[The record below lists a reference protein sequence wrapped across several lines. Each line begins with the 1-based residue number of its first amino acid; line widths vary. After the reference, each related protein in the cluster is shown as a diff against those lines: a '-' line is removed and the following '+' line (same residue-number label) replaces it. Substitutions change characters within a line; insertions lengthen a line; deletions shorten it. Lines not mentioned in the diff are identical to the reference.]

1 MCLNAWLREWS
12 LLGGVAL
19 LEEVCVTVGAGFMVS
34 YAQAKPSVARSFF
47 LPAEQDMEL
56 QYHVCLC
63 DAMLSAMVMV

>member
-56 QYHVCLC
+56 SFFST
-63 DAMLSAMVMV
+63 MSACVLPCFLLW

>member
-56 QYHVCLC
+56 YFFST
-63 DAMLSAMVMV
+63 MSACVMPCFLLW

>member
-47 LPAEQDMEL
+47 LPAEKDLEL
-56 QYHVCLC
+56 FFFCT
-63 DAMLSAMVMV
+63 MSACVMPCFLLW